1 MYLKNLLALLF
12 ISLIIACT
20 PYKIK
25 NIHFKSETITLNA
38 KIDSIDSTA
47 NYYLYFIKNDTLN
60 AYFSK
65 PKLCTNSYK
74 TNIEIKKTYS
84 LTVKTD
90 AAKTYRYKNQGNYD
104 VYVDDTFSNTDESIL
119 ELVDCL
125 NIYGKTIEN

>member
-1 MYLKNLLALLF
+1 M
-12 ISLIIACT
+12 IIACNS
-20 PYKIK
+20 YKVK
-25 NIHFKSETITLNA
+25 NIHFKSETIKLDA

-65 PKLCTNSYK
+65 LKLCTNSYK
-74 TNIEIKKTYS
+74 TNTEIKKIYS

-90 AAKTYRYKNQGNYD
+90 ATKTYRYKNQGNYY

-125 NIYGKTIEN
+125 NICGKTIENQ